1 MKNNKNIIKS
11 FFGEVVFIK
20 QFKKVVNSKN
30 NFNSI
35 KHNFIKSKI
44 NNILAF
50 SLIELSIVLIIIGLL
65 VAGITGGASLIE
77 SAKITNFIS
86 TTRDWQN
93 DVYTFYSLKNR
104 LPGNPKNLSFL
115 GQMINKNWNF
125 NTSGIFSE
133 YKISDFGINDY
144 DGLGANTSVSYC
156 AAFWLDLYLAK
167 ISDYKVPKNGLGTT
181 SCSYGSVAI
190 PSVFN
195 GELKVIGPLT
205 MLFDDNK
212 GAWPQFYKAMKGIYF
227 KFEPNSNHIK
237 PKLYYHLDLK
247 IDDGKYD
254 SGLMRGFCYSN
265 RSANSAG
272 ESVDYQTAIAN
283 GYTCYDFFYRLL
295 DYNVL

>member
-1 MKNNKNIIKS
+1 MGGGVP
-11 FFGEVVFIK
+11 FYK
-20 QFKKVVNSKN
+20 QFKKIL
-30 NFNSI
+30 NSI
-35 KHNFIKSKI
+35 KNINFINQKYIKSQI

-93 DVYTFYSLKNR
+93 NVYTFYSLKNR

-125 NTSGIFSE
+125 NVSGIFSE

-156 AAFWLDLYLAK
+156 VAFWLDLYLAK
-167 ISDYKVPKNGLGTT
+167 ISNYKVPKNGLGTT
-181 SCSYGSVAI
+181 SCSKGSAAI
-190 PSVFN
+190 PTVFN
-195 GELKVIGPLT
+195 GDFKSIGPLT
-205 MLFDDNK
+205 ILFNDNK
-212 GAWPQFYKAMKGIYF
+212 GTWPQFHEAMKGIYF
-227 KFEPNSNHIK
+227 KFEPNNTHIK
-237 PKLYYHLDLK
+237 PKLYYYLDLK
-247 IDDGKYD
+247 IDDGKYNT
-254 SGLMRGFCYSN
+254 GLMRGFCYSS
-265 RSANSAG
+265 RASNSPQT
-272 ESVDYQTAIAN
+272 SVDYQTAIYN
-283 GYTCYDFFYRLL
+283 GYACYDFFYRLL